1 MSTCTKTPKQPKKRL
16 DICLVERGLFPSRE
30 KARAAIMAGLV
41 SFNHQVLDKPGF
53 LVAEADIA
61 GLFLQP
67 SCPYVSRGG
76 LKLAAALQ
84 QFQVNPTGLVCLD
97 IGAST
102 GGFTDCLLQQGAAKV
117 YAIDVGYGQFDWRLR
132 QDPRVVCL
140 ERTNARYLTPLA
152 LFGGD
157 ATATLAVMDVS
168 FISILKILPALRQLL
183 QPDGQLVSLIK
194 PQFEAG
200 PHENVKGIVRSAEV
214 HEAVLTH
221 LWHQAPA
228 LGFALAGVMPS
239 PIRGK
244 EGNLEFLGLFTHQSS
259 ALTPVNLQEVVKQAH
274 AG

>member
-1 MSTCTKTPKQPKKRL
+1 MSICTKTPKQPKKRL

-41 SFNHQVLDKPGF
+41 SFNQQVLDKPGY
-53 LVAEADIA
+53 LVADDDVA
-61 GLFLQP
+61 GLLLQP

-76 LKLAAALQ
+76 LKLVAALQ
-84 QFQVNPTGLVCLD
+84 QFKVNPSGWVCLD

-102 GGFTDCLLQQGAAKV
+102 GGFTDCLLQHGAVKV
-117 YAIDVGYGQFDWRLR
+117 YAVDVGYGQFDWRLR

-152 LFGGD
+152 LFGEEVAAD
-157 ATATLAVMDVS
+157 LAVMDVS

-183 QPDGQLVSLIK
+183 KPDGKLVSLIK

-200 PHENVKGIVRSAEV
+200 AHENVKGIVRSAAV
-214 HEAVLTH
+214 HESVLTR
-221 LWHQAPA
+221 LWQDAPL
-228 LGFALAGVMPS
+228 LGFELEALMPS

-259 ALTPVNLQEVVKQAH
+259 ALTPVDLQEVVKQAH